1 MGVTRHGCN
10 QSALLGNAVVVSL
23 CLWLGLS
30 SLYRILTFMIA
41 PTISMRH
48 CLSITGYSF
57 FAWNLSLLL
66 SYPLENYQQNS
77 YQNTQQYSQ
86 SQSTTQQYTPSQSQQ
101 YSQYNTQNTQY
112 QQNTQNQ
119 QQNGSNVH
127 ENKTVPVF
135 LFLVLFG
142 IPSSIAQGDRK
153 SVV

>member
-86 SQSTTQQYTPSQSQQ
+86 SQSNTQQYTPSQSQQ
-101 YSQYNTQNTQY
+101 YSQYNTQNTQNTQY
-112 QQNTQNQ
+112 QQNTQNSQ
-119 QQNGSNVH
+119 Q
-127 ENKTVPVF
+127 TR
-135 LFLVLFG
+135 LT
-142 IPSSIAQGDRK
+142 
-153 SVV
+153 